1 MTLES
6 MKPNNVANDRI
17 ADLKNR
23 SSENPLSALKFVAT
37 LGQITVILM
46 RTPQHRHTFLSD
58 LEWLV
63 MPAIATNQFMTADH
77 RDSKTGITVP
87 LAVVLWACVSEDV
100 DTRLSSHPEQRVR
113 LKPEEWASGT
123 IPWLVEAA
131 GEPQAIGRLMRDL
144 LERRFPDKDIKTI
157 GRSADGN
164 PCVRLLRK
172 EAPGSAA
179 KQAGAAE
186 RARAS

>member
-1 MTLES
+1 MPLGTTLSNGTVRQPIIDQQHSNEG
-6 MKPNNVANDRI
+6 
-17 ADLKNR
+17 
-23 SSENPLSALKFVAT
+23 PLMALKYAAT
-37 LGQITVILM
+37 LGQISLILM

-77 RDSKTGITVP
+77 RDNATGIIVP
-87 LAVVLWACVSEDV
+87 LAVVLWARVSEDV
-100 DTRLSSHPEQRVR
+100 NARLSGHPEQRVR

-131 GEPQAIGRLMRDL
+131 GEPRAIGKLIRDL
-144 LERRFPDKDIKTI
+144 LERRFPDSDVKTI
-157 GRSADGN
+157 GRAADGK

-172 EAPGSAA
+172 EAPGSTETQQ
-179 KQAGAAE
+179 KPAE
-186 RARAS
+186 DSATFS